1 LRITLIIA
9 LVVLTV
15 EGWTGNSVN
24 LFATFPSGSHRG
36 SLGGLVSAL
45 FDAGRLTAYHAFRG
59 AAIIVLSLVVV
70 GLSFT
75 SKSRSLRIIS
85 ILAAAAGVGDI

>member
-24 LFATFPSGSHRG
+24 LFATFPSGSGYKLRFF
-36 SLGGLVSAL
+36 SLMRKSIKWTKKESAN
-45 FDAGRLTAYHAFRG
+45 Y
-59 AAIIVLSLVVV
+59 
-70 GLSFT
+70 
-75 SKSRSLRIIS
+75 
-85 ILAAAAGVGDI
+85 